1 MTSPANSSSLTGEIL
16 VVDDTPANLT
26 LLRQMLSARGYNV
39 QVCRTGEVAIKS
51 ATLMQ
56 PDLILLDIRMPDLD
70 GYEVC
75 RWLKTN
81 PDTAEIPVI
90 FISVLET
97 TDEKVAAFQ
106 VGGGGL
112 CDQTLSS

>member
-90 FISVLET
+90 SSVFWKPPTKKWRPFRL
-97 TDEKVAAFQ
+97 
-106 VGGGGL
+106 GGRIM
-112 CDQTLSS
+112 